1 MRPPNDRTEATLPD
15 AEVDHRRR
23 PGPKLPVRTIPAA
36 QARAIQF
43 AALKEITDPSGC
55 NQNGLRVC
63 RRGSQFP
70 SVGADLALSSRLLM
84 HVRSLTLD
92 VLADQGREGAL
103 KLGAQLQQMQTELE
117 YFQNG

>member
-1 MRPPNDRTEATLPD
+1 
-15 AEVDHRRR
+15 
-23 PGPKLPVRTIPAA
+23 
-36 QARAIQF
+36 
-43 AALKEITDPSGC
+43 
-55 NQNGLRVC
+55 
-63 RRGSQFP
+63 
-70 SVGADLALSSRLLM
+70 M